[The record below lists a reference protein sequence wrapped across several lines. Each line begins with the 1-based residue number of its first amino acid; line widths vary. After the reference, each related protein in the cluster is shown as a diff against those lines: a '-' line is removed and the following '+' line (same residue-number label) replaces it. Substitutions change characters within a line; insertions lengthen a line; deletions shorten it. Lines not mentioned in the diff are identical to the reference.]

1 GRKRSSASSPRP
13 GGPMHRIPAPRGL
26 AAAILISALS
36 AAWPAADLT
45 AQAQR
50 PAPAPTR
57 DTSRAR
63 TLALGV
69 SDGFTLAAVGDMIE
83 THPVSTRTGLADLVA
98 LIQGASVAFANFE
111 SSAIDIR
118 TFPGYPQ
125 AEFGGLWVRS
135 EPEVTKDVKAM
146 GFDLVA
152 RANNHSTDWGVE
164 GMRETD
170 RRLDEAGIVHA
181 G

>member
-1 GRKRSSASSPRP
+1 
-13 GGPMHRIPAPRGL
+13 MHRILAPSRRPPHL
-26 AAAILISALS
+26 AVAILISALS
-36 AAWPAADLT
+36 AALPPADVT

-50 PAPAPTR
+50 PAPAPAR
-57 DTSRAR
+57 DSSRAR

-69 SDGFTLAAVGDMIE
+69 SEGFTLAAVGDMIE
-83 THPVSTRTGLADLVA
+83 THPVSTRAGLADLVA
-98 LIQGASVAFANFE
+98 LIQGASVAFGNFE

-135 EPEVTKDVKAM
+135 EPEGAKDVKAM

-152 RANNHSTDWGVE
+152 RATNHSTDWGVE

-170 RRLDEAGIVHA
+170 RRRDEAGVGPPGHGRTRA
-181 G
+181 GAPA